1 MDVIDDSEL
10 RDLDPF
16 SLLDGEMLRVDGF
29 LSTLGEIHW
38 GEPTRCEGWNRR
50 HLLAHLAGDEE
61 YALACLDGRAGEL
74 LKAAARAGASDLDGW
89 NAWQVQRREG
99 QTVDE
104 VLAEWRRCAAED
116 RRRLRELGWDAR
128 LETHAGPYPAGLQA
142 FHYAAE
148 YAVHADDMGV
158 PVADGERQLRT
169 RWRARFARFALREAR
184 RPVRLEEEGGL
195 NRVETVDPPGL
206 SIELTDEDLVET
218 VQARLPAESPIPAP
232 LREAL
237 RALA

>member
-16 SLLDGEMLRVDGF
+16 TLLEAEMLRVDGF
-29 LSTLGEIHW
+29 FSTLGEAHW

-61 YALACLDGRAGEL
+61 YALACLDGRVGEL
-74 LKAAARAGASDLDGW
+74 LEAAAQAGATDLDGW
-89 NAWQVQRREG
+89 NAWQVRRREG
-99 QTVDE
+99 RTVDE
-104 VLAEWRRCAAED
+104 VLGEWRRSAVED
-116 RRRLRELGWDAR
+116 RRRLRGLGWDGR
-128 LETHAGPYPAGLQA
+128 LVTQAGPYPAGLQA

-158 PVADGERQLRT
+158 PVADGERELRT
-169 RWRARFARFALREAR
+169 RWRARFARFAVREAR
-184 RPVRLEEEGGL
+184 RPVRVEEQGGL
-195 NRVETVDPPGL
+195 DRVETVDPPGVAAEL
-206 SIELTDEDLVET
+206 SDEDLVEA
-218 VQARLPAESPIPAP
+218 VQARLPADSPIPAP